1 MSKLYSQIDL
11 AEMLL
16 YKIREYRDDRITF
29 SKFFRRLQKI
39 IKHQSPKMDSFE
51 RRLKL
56 MKISQNSKKI
66 VFFKTSQLLTP
77 TMINEKTQLG

>member
-1 MSKLYSQIDL
+1 MAFTDI
-11 AEMLL
+11 
-16 YKIREYRDDRITF
+16 
-29 SKFFRRLQKI
+29 FRRLQKI
-39 IKHQSPKMDSFE
+39 IKHRSPKMDSFE